1 MATLGHAV
9 QAFETRSQSR
19 CRISQMLSLRKGSQ
33 NSPSQLPSRLHASS
47 SRRTGSRSGAG
58 EFHSSWQVVQGV
70 ACSLPFAPDRKKEEL
85 NCMRNASAFVH
96 AGFAPG
102 GSSGNSRHC
111 RMALVSS
118 TSLPKRTS
126 SRPRASERFVSPSS
140 SGQAFEA
147 LRAWPNPLLKPT
159 RNGIR
164 QSAGKVRCTQ
174 STSPAACRMPSRA
187 V

>member
-1 MATLGHAV
+1 M
-9 QAFETRSQSR
+9 QALELWSQGS
-19 CRISQMLSLRKGSQ
+19 CRNSQMLSLRTGSQ
-33 NSPSQLPSRLHASS
+33 DCPSLPPSRLQASS
-47 SRRTGSRSGAG
+47 SMRTRSRSGAS
-58 EFHSSWQVVQGV
+58 EFRYSWRGVQGV
-70 ACSLPFAPDRKKEEL
+70 ANSLPFAPDRKKEEL
-85 NCMRNASAFVH
+85 NYMRIASAFGQ

-102 GSSGNSRHC
+102 GSSRNSRQC

-126 SRPRASERFVSPSS
+126 SGPRASERFVSPSS

>member
-1 MATLGHAV
+1 V
-9 QAFETRSQSR
+9 QAFETWSLSSCGNSR
-19 CRISQMLSLRKGSQ
+19 MLSLRIGSQ
-33 NSPSQLPSRLHASS
+33 NSPSPLPSRLQASS
-47 SRRTGSRSGAG
+47 SRRTGSRSGAN

-96 AGFAPG
+96 AGSAPG
-102 GSSGNSRHC
+102 GRSRNSRQC

-118 TSLPKRTS
+118 TSSPMRKS
-126 SRPRASERFVSPSS
+126 SRPRASERFVSHSS
-140 SGQAFEA
+140 GGQAFEA
-147 LRAWPNPLLKPT
+147 HRAWPNPLLKPT

-174 STSPAACRMPSRA
+174 STSPAACRLPSRA

>member
-1 MATLGHAV
+1 LRGHAV
-9 QAFETRSQSR
+9 QAFETWSLSSHRNSR
-19 CRISQMLSLRKGSQ
+19 MLSLRIGSQ
-33 NSPSQLPSRLHASS
+33 NVPSPLPSRLQASS
-47 SRRTGSRSGAG
+47 SRRTRSRSGASQ
-58 EFHSSWQVVQGV
+58 FHSSWQVVQGV
-70 ACSLPFAPDRKKEEL
+70 ACSLPFAPDRKNEEL
-85 NCMRNASAFVH
+85 NYMRNASAFVH

-102 GSSGNSRHC
+102 GSSRNSRQC
-111 RMALVSS
+111 RMALASS
-118 TSLPKRTS
+118 TSLPKGTS

-140 SGQAFEA
+140 NGQAFEA

-159 RNGIR
+159 RNGVR